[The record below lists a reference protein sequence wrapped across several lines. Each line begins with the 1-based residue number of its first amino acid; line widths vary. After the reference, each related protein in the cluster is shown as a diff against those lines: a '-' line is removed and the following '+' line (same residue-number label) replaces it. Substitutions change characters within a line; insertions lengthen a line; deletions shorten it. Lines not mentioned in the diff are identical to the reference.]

1 MCVSNRGQQHYIGRI
16 LGMKSCMKRR
26 KEEKFVFGGAQRER
40 GRETS
45 GKSIEAI
52 FLHLSIK
59 TTLYTVVDLLY
70 LPTCL
75 MTLNIPLKGQY

>member
-1 MCVSNRGQQHYIGRI
+1 
-16 LGMKSCMKRR
+16 MKRR

-59 TTLYTVVDLLY
+59 TTHYTVVDLLY

-75 MTLNIPLKGQY
+75 MT

>member
-1 MCVSNRGQQHYIGRI
+1 MY
-16 LGMKSCMKRR
+16 
-26 KEEKFVFGGAQRER
+26 EEEEGGEVRFWWSTKRER